1 MTDFAFEPATK
12 DQAKARIALAGPS
25 GSGKTWTALTIAT
38 RFGGP
43 IAVVDTERGSA
54 SKYAGDF
61 AFDRL
66 NLTTYD
72 PRDLPKALAVAAQ
85 RAYAVVIVDSL
96 SRFWSGTGGM
106 LEQVDNAGKRGYGG
120 NSFGGGKEAR
130 PMENAMI
137 EALLGYPGHVIVTM
151 RTKTAYEIVED
162 DRGRKVP
169 TKIGLKPEQRDGI
182 EYEFDIVGDMDHEN
196 TLTVSKTRCS
206 KLSGSVIRRP
216 DGAVAEVILDWLT
229 DGKPALD
236 ANAYRDLAITEQDAV
251 RLRELWGE
259 VRARGLHGAAVMD
272 DTGETVTLGE
282 FIARKGK
289 EAIPARPVSELPR
302 NADGTVSRSRT
313 TDREKAAAGVM
324 TDAERKEHTELARGA
339 ASGRVPR
346 AVRSVAGQGDI
357 PDDPWL
363 SDRASITDVPPAEAP
378 SPPAPAAPP
387 VPQSAG
393 GAHHPGPAPSGHPA
407 ADEAA
412 PGPGPARATGG
423 QVGIIARHFKRL
435 GFEDEERDQR
445 LAATAIIAGIG
456 GELASTKDLTQ
467 DQAHMVSDTLA
478 RCKDRDALIALLA
491 AGDKPGS
498 DG

>member
-12 DQAKARIALAGPS
+12 DQAQARIALAGPS

-54 SKYAGDF
+54 SKYASDF

-66 NLTTYD
+66 NLTSYD
-72 PRDLPKALAVAAQ
+72 PRDLPKALAAAAQ
-85 RAYAVVIVDSL
+85 RAYAVVVVDSL

-120 NSFGGGKEAR
+120 NSFGGWKEAR

-182 EYEFDIVGDMDHEN
+182 EYEFDIVGDMDLEN

-206 KLSGSVIRRP
+206 ALNGKVIRRP
-216 DGAVAEVILDWLT
+216 DGAVAEMILDWLQ

-236 ANAYRDLAITEQDAV
+236 ANAYRDLAVTEQDPV

-259 VRARGLHGAAVMD
+259 VRAKGLYGAAVQD

-289 EAIPARPVSELPR
+289 EAIPARPVDQLPR
-302 NADGTVSRSRT
+302 NGDGSLSRSRT
-313 TDREKAAAGVM
+313 TDAEKAAAGVM
-324 TDAERKEHTELARGA
+324 TDAERKAATELAKGTDRGH
-339 ASGRVPR
+339 VPR

-357 PDDPWL
+357 PDDPWI
-363 SDRASITDVPPAEAP
+363 SDRASTTDVSPAAAP
-378 SPPAPAAPP
+378 SPPARTATPVPAA
-387 VPQSAG
+387 G
-393 GAHHPGPAPSGHPA
+393 EAHHPGPAPAGHPA
-407 ADEAA
+407 GREPAA
-412 PGPGPARATGG
+412 GPGPARASTG
-423 QVGIIARHFKRL
+423 QAGIIHTHFGRL
-435 GFEDEERDQR
+435 GFGDDEREQR
-445 LAATAIIAGIG
+445 LVATAVIAGV
-456 GELASTKDLTQ
+456 ESVTSTKDL
-467 DQAHMVSDTLA
+467 DEVQARRVMDTLS
-478 RCKDRDALIALLA
+478 RCRDRDALIALLA
-491 AGDKPGS
+491 AGDKPGTG